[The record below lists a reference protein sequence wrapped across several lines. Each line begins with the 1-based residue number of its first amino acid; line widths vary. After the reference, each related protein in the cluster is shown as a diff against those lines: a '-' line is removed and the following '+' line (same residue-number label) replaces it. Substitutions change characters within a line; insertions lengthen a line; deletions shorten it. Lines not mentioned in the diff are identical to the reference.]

1 MHAIICAD
9 SISFFALFFFKK
21 KEKSEIEQLNLG
33 EERSKLG
40 LVVGVLIH
48 LEIIY
53 FHERDRKGKFN
64 STEIYNFTKICLP
77 EAVGCPFAC
86 KKCRKKD
93 QECSEDTLKTT
104 I

>member
-1 MHAIICAD
+1 LCRFYFIFC
-9 SISFFALFFFKK
+9 SFFFKK
-21 KEKSEIEQLNLG
+21 KRENSEIEQLNLG

-77 EAVGCPFAC
+77 EAVGRPFAC